1 MAQILTNNTP
11 LHHGKYR
18 IIRELGQGGFGV
30 TYLAIDT
37 EHKTQV
43 AIKEYFPKIWCR
55 RESGSTS
62 ITITHDEY
70 QDLVMKGKQRFLK
83 EAKNLNKLNSPDKN
97 DIVKVYSAFEENHTA
112 YYVMEYIPGTTLAK
126 KVESVG
132 KMNVKEAVI
141 IMDQLCDAVS
151 YIHSKRMT
159 HYDLKPQNIIIRESN
174 GRPVIID
181 FGLSKQYDSKGD
193 ATSSMMFAHS
203 DGYSP
208 IELYGST
215 LNDNVFSPQT
225 DVYSLGAIMY
235 FMLRGIRPP
244 EASTLINHPLP
255 SDNIPPYVYEVIC
268 KAMGYSKA
276 SRYPTV
282 VAFKND
288 LDKAAKGINPFPTGE
303 DTVIGNTTTYG
314 SSTSNKGSNESGS
327 TEEKDSIFKKYWW
340 ILGLA
345 AVVALA
351 IIFSRK
357 DYERAPDS
365 GPEVEIIP
373 ANDTV
378 VAVETQDTITIVP
391 LISTQAT
398 RNFSLSG
405 YNYNEKFNL
414 KAEDGILYVNSV
426 RNGEKINEQ
435 FNYNKNVDAEKI
447 LDQFEGMANFWAATF
462 VAPFVINDDGF
473 YSEEV
478 MESTLKF
485 LKNGMEYMSTG
496 KGNCP
501 TAYASLKSWYNQ
513 FNAIHKDWLREDSPS
528 SQKWA
533 QWENDLEM
541 LNFGMNENPIKPKDI
556 YGL

>member
-1 MAQILTNNTP
+1 MAQILTNNTT

-30 TYLAIDT
+30 TYLAMDT

-43 AIKEYFPKIWCR
+43 AIKEYFPKIWCH

-97 DIVKVYSAFEENHTA
+97 DIVKVYSAFEENHTV
-112 YYVMEYIPGTTLAK
+112 YYVMEYIPGVTLAK
-126 KVESVG
+126 KVKDVG
-132 KMNVKEAVI
+132 KLNVRDAVL

-181 FGLSKQYDSKGD
+181 FGLSKQYDSKGE

-255 SDNIPPYVYEVIC
+255 SDNIAPDVYEVIC

-282 VAFKND
+282 IEFKND

-314 SSTSNKGSNESGS
+314 SSTSNNGSNESGPA
-327 TEEKDSIFKKYWW
+327 EEKDSIFKKYWW
-340 ILGLA
+340 IIGLA

-357 DYERAPDS
+357 DYEHTPDS
-365 GPEVEIIP
+365 GPEVEIVPEVLNDLQEVKETEEVVEAKIPGINGTKYTAAFFESDKNKASKATADKYAQTASGLKYVIAKEGNGKSPSATDVVTVHYVGTLTDGSVFDSSVDRGEPIDFPLNAVIPGWTEGLQLMKEGGEAVFFIPSNLAYGPREIPGIP
-373 ANDTV
+373 AN
-378 VAVETQDTITIVP
+378 
-391 LISTQAT
+391 
-398 RNFSLSG
+398 
-405 YNYNEKFNL
+405 
-414 KAEDGILYVNSV
+414 
-426 RNGEKINEQ
+426 
-435 FNYNKNVDAEKI
+435 
-447 LDQFEGMANFWAATF
+447 
-462 VAPFVINDDGF
+462 
-473 YSEEV
+473 
-478 MESTLKF
+478 STLMF
-485 LKNGMEYMSTG
+485 WVQL
-496 KGNCP
+496 
-501 TAYASLKSWYNQ
+501 
-513 FNAIHKDWLREDSPS
+513 
-528 SQKWA
+528 
-533 QWENDLEM
+533 
-541 LNFGMNENPIKPKDI
+541 IKVN
-556 YGL
+556 